1 MRNFDEY
8 GIYSSSERVVK
19 SGEFVFEKQL
29 LGAEGYDIE
38 ITYCDGSKKVS
49 KAQILNHLNDTNV
62 SKEQRI
68 LNSRNK
74 DEISKGCIVK
84 TLKDGEIYI
93 VLSNV
98 DNHYSYKSSTML
110 QCNNKLRFSWLKEDI
125 PCYSDKSSYGVKI
138 FRADSDFEQTADTNL
153 LVTVQRNKETETIDI
168 NHRFIIGGSKH
179 GVWKVGKIGVD
190 EKGLFVFTCKNDK
203 FIDGL
208 DSDID
213 NIAFNGVIDDIP
225 KEPTEYTI
233 LGDDS
238 IKINYE
244 YIYESNPSNTN
255 AVFSLDEY
263 TIENNLAQIVNQSE
277 GKVVIKSFVSDEII
291 TLVCHIGDEKITK
304 NIMTI
309 RR

>member
-1 MRNFDEY
+1 MRSFDEY
-8 GIYSSSERVVK
+8 KSCSSAERVIK
-19 SGEFVFEKQL
+19 SGEFIFEKQL

-38 ITYCDGSKKVS
+38 ITYCDGSKKIS
-49 KAQILNHLNDTNV
+49 KAQVLNHLNDTNV

-68 LNSRNK
+68 LNSRNE

-84 TLKDGEIYI
+84 TLKDGETYI
-93 VLSNV
+93 VLSKV
-98 DNHYSYKSSTML
+98 DNHYSYKSSTII
-110 QCNNKLRFSWLKEDI
+110 QCNNILRFSWLKEDI

-153 LVTVQRNKETETIDI
+153 LVTVQRNKDTETIDI
-168 NHRFIIGGSKH
+168 NHRFIIGGSRH

-208 DSDID
+208 DKEVD
-213 NIAFNGVIDDIP
+213 NIAFNGTIDDNP

-233 LGDDS
+233 LGEDS

-244 YIYESNPSNTN
+244 YAYELNPSNTN

-263 TIENNLAQIVNQSE
+263 TIENNLAQIVNQGE

-291 TLVCHIGDEKITK
+291 TLVCDIDGKKITK
-304 NIMTI
+304 DIMTT